1 MIVWRISN
9 YLDLSGQGGLRA
21 PARWHNA
28 GSPIVYTASSPAS
41 ALVEMLVHLE
51 LGDVDHLPDSYLLL
65 MIEIADSI
73 AAEHLDEKK
82 LSAAWRT
89 MEVETRLAGDA
100 WLESMS
106 TVLLSVPSA
115 IVPHTRNYL
124 INPLHP
130 EAKKIKIR
138 SYGRYPFD
146 SRLFK

>member
-1 MIVWRISN
+1 MMDETRFRALYQEMYSRLWSYVYRMVT
-9 YLDLSGQGGLRA
+9 DRAECDDTVQEAFFHFLRSA
-21 PARWHNA
+21 PAKL
-28 GSPIVYTASSPAS
+28 T
-41 ALVEMLVHLE
+41 
-51 LGDVDHLPDSYLLL
+51 DTYLLL

-73 AAEHLDEKK
+73 KAEQLDEKK

-89 MEVETRLAGDA
+89 METETRLAGDV

-106 TVLLSVPSA
+106 TALLSVPSA

-130 EAKKIKIR
+130 EARKIKIR
-138 SYGRYPFD
+138 SYGHYPFD